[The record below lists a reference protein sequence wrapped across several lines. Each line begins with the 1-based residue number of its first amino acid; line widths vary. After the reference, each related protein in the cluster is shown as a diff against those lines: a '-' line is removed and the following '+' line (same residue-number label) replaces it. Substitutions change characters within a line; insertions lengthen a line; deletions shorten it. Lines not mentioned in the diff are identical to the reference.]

1 MLTGCNELAERAAND
16 QNAIVIQAL
25 STGMTFMAEGK
36 SLPQKLLLFYL
47 NDHRMFGLGTLK
59 IREIMPYAPLSR
71 LPESHAAVVGAMNFR
86 GSTVP
91 VIDMA
96 YAVGYPPMSQAD
108 RQNAS
113 IIVTDVQRQEIGF
126 LVRSV
131 RKIVETH
138 WKDVMPP
145 PKSLGDR
152 AFITG
157 LLQMDK
163 EIIQLLDVELLL
175 ARVYPESV
183 NPSEVALTDVQRE
196 TLKGLNILLV
206 DDSQVARKQ
215 LSDMLDSKDVSYSV
229 TTNGQDALDRLLEAN
244 SAGQPVDILVSDIE
258 MPGLDGYELTFNVRD
273 KKDLKQP
280 YIILHTS
287 LNSEMSVSYAT
298 QVGADEALT
307 KFDAEELLD
316 AILKGAEKR

>member
-1 MLTGCNELAERAAND
+1 
-16 QNAIVIQAL
+16 
-25 STGMTFMAEGK
+25 MAEGK
-36 SLPQKLLLFYL
+36 SHPQKLLLFYL
-47 NDHRMFGLGTLK
+47 NDQRLFGLGTLK
-59 IREIMPYAPLSR
+59 IREIMPYTPLSR
-71 LPESHAAVVGAMNFR
+71 LPKSHEAVIGAMNFR

-96 YAVGYPPMSQAD
+96 YAVGYPAMSQED
-108 RQNAS
+108 RQSAS

-131 RKIVETH
+131 RKIIETE
-138 WKDVMPP
+138 WKEVLPP

-157 LLQMDK
+157 LIKLDQ
-163 EIIQLLDVELLL
+163 EVVQLLDVELLL
-175 ARVYPESV
+175 ARVYPESTD
-183 NPSEVALTDVQRE
+183 PAEVVLTDVQRE

-215 LSDMLDSKDVSYSV
+215 LADALDSKDVCYAV
-229 TTNGQDALDRLLEAN
+229 TTNGQDALDRLLQADSE
-244 SAGQPVDILVSDIE
+244 GRTVDILVSDIE
-258 MPGLDGYELTFNVRD
+258 MPGLDGYELTFNIRD
-273 KKDLKQP
+273 QGSLRQP

-298 QVGADEALT
+298 QVGANEALT
-307 KFDAEELLD
+307 KFDAEELLH
-316 AILKGAEKR
+316 AILRGAERQ

>member
-1 MLTGCNELAERAAND
+1 
-16 QNAIVIQAL
+16 
-25 STGMTFMAEGK
+25 MAEGK
-36 SLPQKLLLFYL
+36 SHPQKLLLFYL
-47 NDHRMFGLGTLK
+47 NDQRLFGLGTLK

-71 LPESHAAVVGAMNFR
+71 LPQSHPAVVGAMNFR

-96 YAVGYPPMSQAD
+96 YAVGYPPMSQED
-108 RQNAS
+108 RKTAS

-126 LVRSV
+126 LVRNV
-131 RKIVETH
+131 RKIIETE

-145 PKSLGDR
+145 PKSLGDK

-157 LLQMDK
+157 LIHMDK

-175 ARVYPESV
+175 ARVYPESI
-183 NPSEVALTDVQRE
+183 NPAEVVLTDVQRE

-215 LSDMLDSKDVSYSV
+215 LSDALDSKDVSYTV
-229 TTNGQDALDRLLEAN
+229 TTNGRDALDRLLTADN
-244 SAGQPVDILVSDIE
+244 DGKPIDILVSDIE

-273 KKDLKQP
+273 YSSLKQP

-307 KFDAEELLD
+307 KFDAEELLH
-316 AILKGAEKR
+316 AILRGAEKR

>member
-1 MLTGCNELAERAAND
+1 
-16 QNAIVIQAL
+16 
-25 STGMTFMAEGK
+25 MAEGK
-36 SLPQKLLLFYL
+36 SHPQKLLLFYL
-47 NDHRMFGLGTLK
+47 NDQRLFGLGTLK

-71 LPESHAAVVGAMNFR
+71 LPQSHPAVVGAMNFR

-96 YAVGYPPMSQAD
+96 YAVGYSPMSQED
-108 RQNAS
+108 RKTAS

-126 LVRSV
+126 LVRNV
-131 RKIVETH
+131 RKIIETE

-145 PKSLGDR
+145 PKSLGDK

-157 LLQMDK
+157 LIHMDK

-175 ARVYPESV
+175 ARVYPESI
-183 NPSEVALTDVQRE
+183 NPAEVVLTDVQRE

-215 LSDMLDSKDVSYSV
+215 LSDALDSKDVSYTV
-229 TTNGQDALDRLLEAN
+229 TTNGRDALDRLLTADN
-244 SAGQPVDILVSDIE
+244 DGKPIDILVSDIE

-273 KKDLKQP
+273 HSSLKQP

-307 KFDAEELLD
+307 KFDAEELLH
-316 AILKGAEKR
+316 AILRGAEKR

>member
-1 MLTGCNELAERAAND
+1 
-16 QNAIVIQAL
+16 
-25 STGMTFMAEGK
+25 MAEAK
-36 SLPQKLLLFYL
+36 KHPQKLLLFYL
-47 NDHRMFGLGTLK
+47 NDQRLFGLGTLK
-59 IREIMPYAPLSR
+59 IREIMPYAPLSK
-71 LPESHAAVVGAMNFR
+71 LPKSHAAVIGAMNFR

-96 YAVGYPPMSQAD
+96 YAVGYPTLSQKD
-108 RQNAS
+108 RQTAS

-126 LVRSV
+126 LVRNV
-131 RKIVETH
+131 LKIIEIQ
-138 WKDVMPP
+138 WKDVLAP

-157 LLQMDK
+157 LIHRDK

-175 ARVYPESV
+175 ARVYPESM
-183 NPSEVALTDVQRE
+183 NPAEVVLTDVQRE

-215 LSDMLDSKDVSYSV
+215 LSDALDSKDVSYAV
-229 TTNGQDALDRLLEAN
+229 TTNGQDALDLLLQED
-244 SAGQPVDILVSDIE
+244 GKGKPIDILVSDIE

-273 KKDLKQP
+273 HGSLKQP

-307 KFDAEELLD
+307 KFDAEELLH
-316 AILKGAEKR
+316 AILRGAEQ

>member
-1 MLTGCNELAERAAND
+1 
-16 QNAIVIQAL
+16 
-25 STGMTFMAEGK
+25 MAEGTK
-36 SLPQKLLLFYL
+36 HPQKLLLFYL
-47 NDHRMFGLGTLK
+47 TSHRPFGLGTLK
-59 IREIMPYAPLSR
+59 IREIMPFVPLTR
-71 LPESHAAVVGAMNFR
+71 LPHSHSAVVGTMSFR
-86 GSTVP
+86 GSAVP

-96 YAVGYPPMSQAD
+96 AAVGYPPLTAEE
-108 RQNAS
+108 RKTAS
-113 IIVTDVQRQEIGF
+113 IIVTDIQRREIGF

-131 RKIVETH
+131 RKIVETE

-157 LLQMDK
+157 LVTIEDQ
-163 EIIQLLDVELLL
+163 IVQLLDVELLL

-183 NPSEVALTDVQRE
+183 DPGEVVLTDVQRE

-215 LSDMLDSKDVSYSV
+215 LSDALDSKDVTYFV
-229 TTNGQDALDRLLEAN
+229 TTNGQDALDLMINAN
-244 SAGQPVDILVSDIE
+244 SDGRPIDILVSDIE

-273 KKDLKQP
+273 SSSLNQP

-287 LNSEMSVSYAT
+287 LNSEMSVSYAK

-307 KFDAEELLD
+307 KFDAEELLH
-316 AILKGAEKR
+316 AILRGAERD

>member
-1 MLTGCNELAERAAND
+1 
-16 QNAIVIQAL
+16 
-25 STGMTFMAEGK
+25 MAEGK
-36 SLPQKLLLFYL
+36 SHPQKLLLFYL
-47 NDHRMFGLGTLK
+47 NDQRLFGLGTLK

-71 LPESHAAVVGAMNFR
+71 LPHSHGAIIGAMNFR

-96 YAVGYPPMSQAD
+96 YAVGYPPLSEEE
-108 RQNAS
+108 RKTAS

-131 RKIVETH
+131 RKIIETQ
-138 WKDVMPP
+138 WKDVTPP

-157 LLQMDK
+157 LIQLDDEMV
-163 EIIQLLDVELLL
+163 QLLDVELLL

-183 NPSEVALTDVQRE
+183 NPAEVVLTDVQRE
-196 TLKGLNILLV
+196 ILKGLNILLV

-215 LSDMLDSKDVSYSV
+215 LSDALDSKDVSYSV
-229 TTNGQDALDRLLEAN
+229 TTNGQDALDHLLKADGE
-244 SAGQPVDILVSDIE
+244 GKPVDILVSDIE
-258 MPGLDGYELTFNVRD
+258 IPGLDGYELTFNVRD
-273 KKDLKQP
+273 HGSLKQP

-307 KFDAEELLD
+307 KFDAEELLH
-316 AILKGAEKR
+316 AILRGAGA

>member
-1 MLTGCNELAERAAND
+1 
-16 QNAIVIQAL
+16 
-25 STGMTFMAEGK
+25 MAEVK
-36 SLPQKLLLFYL
+36 SHPQKLLLFYL
-47 NDHRMFGLGTLK
+47 NDQRLFGLGTLK
-59 IREIMPYAPLSR
+59 IREIMPYTPLAR
-71 LPESHAAVVGAMNFR
+71 LPKSHEAVIGAMNFR

-96 YAVGYPPMSQAD
+96 YAVGYPAMSQQD
-108 RQNAS
+108 RQHAS

-131 RKIVETH
+131 SKIIETE
-138 WKDVMPP
+138 WKEVLPP

-157 LLQMDK
+157 LIKLDS
-163 EIIQLLDVELLL
+163 EVIQLLDVELLL

-183 NPSEVALTDVQRE
+183 DPAEVVLTDVQRE

-215 LSDMLDSKDVSYSV
+215 LSDALDSKDVTYSV
-229 TTNGQDALDRLLEAN
+229 TTNGQDALDRLLQADGEGKAI
-244 SAGQPVDILVSDIE
+244 DILVSDIE
-258 MPGLDGYELTFNVRD
+258 MPGLDGYELTFNIRD
-273 KKDLKQP
+273 QGSLKQP

-307 KFDAEELLD
+307 KFDAEELLH
-316 AILKGAEKR
+316 AILRGAQGQ

>member
-1 MLTGCNELAERAAND
+1 
-16 QNAIVIQAL
+16 
-25 STGMTFMAEGK
+25 MAEGK
-36 SLPQKLLLFYL
+36 SHPQKLLLFYL
-47 NDHRMFGLGTLK
+47 NDQRLFGLGTLK
-59 IREIMPYAPLSR
+59 IREIMPYVPLSR
-71 LPESHAAVVGAMNFR
+71 LPHSHGAVIGAMNFR

-96 YAVGYPPMSQAD
+96 YAVGYPPMSRED
-108 RQNAS
+108 RKTAS

-126 LVRSV
+126 LVRNV
-131 RKIVETH
+131 RKIIETQ

-145 PKSLGDR
+145 PKSLGDK

-157 LLQMDK
+157 LIHMDK
-163 EIIQLLDVELLL
+163 EMIQLLDVELLL
-175 ARVYPESV
+175 ARVYPESI
-183 NPSEVALTDVQRE
+183 NPAEVVLTDVQRE
-196 TLKGLNILLV
+196 TLKGLSILLV

-215 LSDMLDSKDVSYSV
+215 LSDALDSKDVSYTV
-229 TTNGQDALDRLLEAN
+229 TTNGQDALDRLLKAN
-244 SAGQPVDILVSDIE
+244 GEGKPIDILVSDIE

-273 KKDLKQP
+273 HSSLKQP

-307 KFDAEELLD
+307 KFDAEELLH
-316 AILKGAEKR
+316 AILRGAKRQ

>member
-1 MLTGCNELAERAAND
+1 
-16 QNAIVIQAL
+16 
-25 STGMTFMAEGK
+25 MAEGTK
-36 SLPQKLLLFYL
+36 HPQKLLLFYL
-47 NDHRMFGLGTLK
+47 TSHRPFGLGTLK
-59 IREIMPYAPLSR
+59 IREIMPFVPLTK
-71 LPESHAAVVGAMNFR
+71 LPHSHSAVVGTMSFR
-86 GSTVP
+86 GAAVP

-96 YAVGYPPMSQAD
+96 AAVGSPPLTEEE
-108 RQNAS
+108 RKTAS
-113 IIVTDVQRQEIGF
+113 IIVTDIQRKEIGF

-131 RKIVETH
+131 RKIVETD

-157 LLQMDK
+157 LLTIEDQ
-163 EIIQLLDVELLL
+163 IVQLLDVELLL

-183 NPSEVALTDVQRE
+183 DPSDVVLTDVQRE

-215 LSDMLDSKDVSYSV
+215 LSDALDAKDVTYFV
-229 TTNGQDALDRLLEAN
+229 TTNGKDALDLMINAN
-244 SAGQPVDILVSDIE
+244 NDGKPIDILVSDIE

-273 KKDLKQP
+273 SSSLKQP

-287 LNSEMSVSYAT
+287 LNSEMSVSYAR

-307 KFDAEELLD
+307 KFDAEELLH
-316 AILKGAEKR
+316 AILRGAERD

>member
-1 MLTGCNELAERAAND
+1 
-16 QNAIVIQAL
+16 
-25 STGMTFMAEGK
+25 MAEGK
-36 SLPQKLLLFYL
+36 THPQKLLLFYL
-47 NDHRMFGLGTLK
+47 NDQRLFGLGTLK
-59 IREIMPYAPLSR
+59 IREIMPYAPLSK
-71 LPESHAAVVGAMNFR
+71 LPKSHAAVIGAMNFR

-96 YAVGYPPMSQAD
+96 YAVGYPPMSEED
-108 RQNAS
+108 RKAAS

-126 LVRSV
+126 LVRNV
-131 RKIVETH
+131 RKIVETQ

-157 LLQMDK
+157 LIHLDN

-175 ARVYPESV
+175 ARVYPESM
-183 NPSEVALTDVQRE
+183 NPAEVVLTDVQRE

-206 DDSQVARKQ
+206 DDSKVARKQ
-215 LSDMLDSKDVSYSV
+215 LSDALDSKDVSYAV
-229 TTNGQDALDRLLEAN
+229 TTNGQDALDRLVQED
-244 SAGQPVDILVSDIE
+244 GEGKPIDILVSDIE

-273 KKDLKQP
+273 HGSLKQP

-307 KFDAEELLD
+307 KFDAEELLH
-316 AILKGAEKR
+316 AILRGAEKR

>member
-1 MLTGCNELAERAAND
+1 
-16 QNAIVIQAL
+16 
-25 STGMTFMAEGK
+25 MAEGTK
-36 SLPQKLLLFYL
+36 HPQKLLLFYL
-47 NDHRMFGLGTLK
+47 TNQRPFGLGTLK
-59 IREIMPYAPLSR
+59 IREIMPFVPLTK
-71 LPESHAAVVGAMNFR
+71 LPHSHSAVIGTMSFR
-86 GSTVP
+86 GSAVP

-96 YAVGYPPMSQAD
+96 AAVGYQPLTVEE
-108 RQNAS
+108 RKTAS

-131 RKIVETH
+131 RKIVETE
-138 WKDVMPP
+138 WKKVMPP
-145 PKSLGDR
+145 PKSLGDH

-157 LLQMDK
+157 LVNIDDQ
-163 EIIQLLDVELLL
+163 IVQLLDVELLL

-183 NPSEVALTDVQRE
+183 NPREVTLTDVQRE

-215 LSDMLDSKDVSYSV
+215 LSDALDSKDVSYFV
-229 TTNGQDALDRLLEAN
+229 TTNGQDALDLMLDAN
-244 SAGQPVDILVSDIE
+244 RDGKPINILVSDIE

-273 KKDLKQP
+273 SGNALKQP

-287 LNSEMSVSYAT
+287 LNSEMSVSYAK

-307 KFDAEELLD
+307 KFDAEELLH
-316 AILKGAEKR
+316 AMLRGAEQG

>member
-1 MLTGCNELAERAAND
+1 
-16 QNAIVIQAL
+16 
-25 STGMTFMAEGK
+25 MAEGK
-36 SLPQKLLLFYL
+36 SHPQKLLLFYL
-47 NDHRMFGLGTLK
+47 NDQRLFGLGTLK
-59 IREIMPYAPLSR
+59 IREIMPYSPLSR
-71 LPESHAAVVGAMNFR
+71 LPKSHGAVMGAMNFR
-86 GSTVP
+86 GATVP

-96 YAVGYPPMSQAD
+96 YAVGYPAMSYED
-108 RQNAS
+108 RKTAS

-126 LVRSV
+126 LVRNV
-131 RKIVETH
+131 RKIIETQ
-138 WKDVMPP
+138 WKDVMSP

-157 LLQMDK
+157 LLQLDN
-163 EIIQLLDVELLL
+163 ELIQLLDVELLL
-175 ARVYPESV
+175 ARVYPESI

-215 LSDMLDSKDVSYSV
+215 LSDALDSKEVSYTV
-229 TTNGQDALDRLLEAN
+229 TTNGQDARDRLVEAN
-244 SAGQPVDILVSDIE
+244 EAGKPIDILVSDIE

-273 KKDLKQP
+273 HKSLKQP

-307 KFDAEELLD
+307 KFDAEELLH
-316 AILKGAEKR
+316 AILRGAERR

>member
-1 MLTGCNELAERAAND
+1 
-16 QNAIVIQAL
+16 
-25 STGMTFMAEGK
+25 MAEAK
-36 SLPQKLLLFYL
+36 KHPQKLLLFYL
-47 NDHRMFGLGTLK
+47 NDQRLFGLGTLK
-59 IREIMPYAPLSR
+59 IREIMPYAPLSK
-71 LPESHAAVVGAMNFR
+71 LPKSHAAVIGAMNFR

-96 YAVGYPPMSQAD
+96 YAVGYPSLSQED
-108 RQNAS
+108 RQTAS

-126 LVRSV
+126 LVRNV
-131 RKIVETH
+131 LKIIEIQ
-138 WKDVMPP
+138 WKDVLAP

-157 LLQMDK
+157 LIHLDN

-175 ARVYPESV
+175 ARVYPESM
-183 NPSEVALTDVQRE
+183 NPAEVVLTDVQRE

-215 LSDMLDSKDVSYSV
+215 LSDALDSKDVSYAV
-229 TTNGQDALDRLLEAN
+229 TTNGQDALDRLLQED
-244 SAGQPVDILVSDIE
+244 GKGKPIDILVSDIE

-273 KKDLKQP
+273 HGSLKQP

-307 KFDAEELLD
+307 KFDAEELLH
-316 AILKGAEKR
+316 AILRGAEK

>member
-1 MLTGCNELAERAAND
+1 
-16 QNAIVIQAL
+16 
-25 STGMTFMAEGK
+25 MAEGK
-36 SLPQKLLLFYL
+36 THPQKLLLFYL
-47 NDHRMFGLGTLK
+47 NDQRLFGLGTLK
-59 IREIMPYAPLSR
+59 IREIMPYAPLSK
-71 LPESHAAVVGAMNFR
+71 LPKSHAAVIGAMNFR

-96 YAVGYPPMSQAD
+96 YAVGYPPMSEED
-108 RQNAS
+108 RKAAS

-126 LVRSV
+126 LVRNV
-131 RKIVETH
+131 RKIVETQ

-157 LLQMDK
+157 LIHLDN

-175 ARVYPESV
+175 ARVYPESM
-183 NPSEVALTDVQRE
+183 NPAEVVLTDVQRE

-206 DDSQVARKQ
+206 DDSKVARKQ
-215 LSDMLDSKDVSYSV
+215 LSDALDSKDVSYAV
-229 TTNGQDALDRLLEAN
+229 TTNGQDALDRLVQED
-244 SAGQPVDILVSDIE
+244 GEGKPIDILVSDIE

-273 KKDLKQP
+273 HGSLKQP

-307 KFDAEELLD
+307 KFDAEELLY
-316 AILKGAEKR
+316 AILRGAEQR

>member
-1 MLTGCNELAERAAND
+1 
-16 QNAIVIQAL
+16 
-25 STGMTFMAEGK
+25 MAEAK
-36 SLPQKLLLFYL
+36 KHPQKLLLFYL
-47 NDHRMFGLGTLK
+47 NDQRLFGLGTLK
-59 IREIMPYAPLSR
+59 IREIMPYAPLSK
-71 LPESHAAVVGAMNFR
+71 LPKSHAAVIGAMNFR

-96 YAVGYPPMSQAD
+96 YAVGYPSLSQED
-108 RQNAS
+108 RQTAS

-126 LVRSV
+126 LVRNV
-131 RKIVETH
+131 LKIIEIQ
-138 WKDVMPP
+138 WKDVLAP

-157 LLQMDK
+157 LIHLDN

-175 ARVYPESV
+175 ARVYPESM
-183 NPSEVALTDVQRE
+183 NPAEVVLTDVQRE

-215 LSDMLDSKDVSYSV
+215 LSDALDSKDVSYAV
-229 TTNGQDALDRLLEAN
+229 TTNGQDALDRLLQED
-244 SAGQPVDILVSDIE
+244 GKGKPIDILVSDIE

-273 KKDLKQP
+273 HGSLKQP

-287 LNSEMSVSYAT
+287 LNSKMSVSYAT

-307 KFDAEELLD
+307 KFDAEELLH
-316 AILKGAEKR
+316 AILRGAEK